1 MEEYLYCG
9 ICYKNIRDTTLYL
22 TSCAHVICEEHV
34 ERDYC
39 NKCKNRGVSIIK
51 IEKDLNLIEDNIRDI
66 IEPSY
71 EKLSNLQF
79 GNKFQFEQMKGLIDY
94 YKNNVKNLRE
104 KNNRLKELLRKSRNE
119 LDKCSGY
126 QKEIEELKK
135 EIKDRDIKER
145 SLSNGKGIEFVNKL
159 KKFSMK
165 SRENSVTRDDQR
177 NNDLRNNDNNN
188 HIRNMSI
195 QAESTNINTS
205 SLIRSNL
212 SSSKIGNGNGNGN
225 GGGNRGRIMSSMGNI
240 SSSLN
245 SSSSSSR
252 MGIKSSSSSSS
263 SSSINGSNNMNMN
276 NKRIK
281 SRQMMFKPPISRNL
295 NNYNKR

>member
-71 EKLSNLQF
+71 EKLSNLQL

-165 SRENSVTRDDQR
+165 SRENSVTREDQR
-177 NNDLRNNDNNN
+177 NNDQRNDNNN

-205 SLIRSNL
+205 SIIRSNL
-212 SSSKIGNGNGNGN
+212 SSSKIGN

-240 SSSLN
+240 SSSLSSSSLS

-252 MGIKSSSSSSS
+252 MGIKSSSSSS
-263 SSSINGSNNMNMN
+263 INGSNNMN

>member
-165 SRENSVTRDDQR
+165 SRENSVTREDQR
-177 NNDLRNNDNNN
+177 NNDQRNDNNN

-205 SLIRSNL
+205 SIIRSNL
-212 SSSKIGNGNGNGN
+212 SSSKIGN

-240 SSSLN
+240 SSSLSS

-252 MGIKSSSSSSS
+252 MGIKSSSSSS
-263 SSSINGSNNMNMN
+263 INGSNNMN

>member
-94 YKNNVKNLRE
+94 YKNNAKVLRE

-126 QKEIEELKK
+126 QREIEELKK

-165 SRENSVTRDDQR
+165 SRENSVTREDQR
-177 NNDLRNNDNNN
+177 NNDQRNDNNN

-205 SLIRSNL
+205 SIIRSNL
-212 SSSKIGNGNGNGN
+212 SSSKIGNGNGGGN
-225 GGGNRGRIMSSMGNI
+225 GGGGRGRGRIMSSMGNI
-240 SSSLN
+240 SSSL
-245 SSSSSSR
+245 SSSSSR
-252 MGIKSSSSSSS
+252 MGIKSSSNSSSS
-263 SSSINGSNNMNMN
+263 ISSSINGNNNMN